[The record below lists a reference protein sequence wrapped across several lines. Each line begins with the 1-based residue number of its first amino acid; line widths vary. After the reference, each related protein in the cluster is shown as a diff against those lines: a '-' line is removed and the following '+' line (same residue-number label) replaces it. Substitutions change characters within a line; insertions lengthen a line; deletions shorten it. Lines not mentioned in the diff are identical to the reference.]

1 MKKIRNIL
9 PYVIILFVVET
20 LLQIIFYSIRVKYFD
35 KYNLYEK
42 FDKILLNALYV
53 IGTVKVTFFLPLYL
67 IFYLF
72 IAEKKNSLS
81 AIRRSVYHSIIF
93 LLIYLLLSFV
103 LPGDLANRV
112 IDTIIVTFIAFTTSF
127 LLAGKIYRV
136 FVGNQH
142 ASKTIN

>member
-1 MKKIRNIL
+1 MRNIKYIL
-9 PYVIILFVVET
+9 PYVILLFIVET
-20 LLQIIFYSIRVKYFD
+20 ILQMIFYSIRIKYFD

-42 FDKILLNALYV
+42 FDKILLDALYV
-53 IGTVKVTFFLPLYL
+53 IGTLKVTFFLPLYT
-67 IFYLF
+67 IFYFF
-72 IAEKKNSLS
+72 IIERKNSLS

-103 LPGDLANRV
+103 LPGDFANRV
-112 IDTIIVTFIAFTTSF
+112 IDTVILTFIAFTTSF

-142 ASKTIN
+142 VSKKNN